1 METVVSSSYKHKP
14 DLIVKLLKQ
23 TGNTII
29 ATDDLR
35 IVFPDRYIDKS
46 LAVLGST
53 VNVIAMV
60 AILDNSDNYGVML
73 TPITMTVTP
82 NAIEDIMIDGKLYKT
97 LLFNKGDV
105 IVPNTVMVKNA
116 DFMYNLFDEFFVKG
130 NVPWYISYDMLS
142 DIFIESKK
150 YANSSIGNDIV
161 AFEILAATIARSVK
175 DKHKQYRQTIKST
188 KDKAPVYYVGL
199 NNVYYS
205 YVNTGAKLIGN
216 YYGSAVTGAVVDK
229 EKESTELVDMLRS

>member
-60 AILDNSDNYGVML
+60 AILDNSDN
-73 TPITMTVTP
+73 TP